1 VRPGRRVPSAA
12 PAPAADHTRAVRP
25 RRRSTGLIVLAA
37 CLMIVALVPGAADA
51 AHLRSRQKIIAL
63 PPLPRLQYPE
73 NAPPARPRLLALAD
87 RAEEAGDAT
96 ATGRY
101 TYVRTQ
107 TWSLDTTGNA
117 PPQATATEER
127 LWWAADRSAR
137 EDSVVLACPPGPA
150 TAVRDKH
157 PTGAARTV
165 YDHPPGEYSLVIDT
179 PSDDPSR
186 LAEQLDTH
194 NPASNGPHAT
204 IEAVADM
211 YKQQGLTADQR
222 AAVLRVLADINSLR
236 DRGGTTDRADRPGI
250 AISADSPDGTAR
262 DLAIFDADTGDL
274 LSYERIVLISPPRSP
289 VRAPIV
295 TSYVLYLAHGVTDD
309 IE

>member
-1 VRPGRRVPSAA
+1 
-12 PAPAADHTRAVRP
+12 
-25 RRRSTGLIVLAA
+25 
-37 CLMIVALVPGAADA
+37 MMVALVPGAADA
-51 AHLRSRQKIIAL
+51 AHLRSRQKITVI

-73 NAPPARPRLLALAD
+73 HAPPARPQLLALAD
-87 RAEEAGDAT
+87 RAEAAGEAAGDA
-96 ATGRY
+96 AGDAIPAGRY

-107 TWSLDTTGNA
+107 TWNLDTTGTV

-127 LWWAADRSAR
+127 LWWAADRSAH
-137 EDSVVLACPPGPA
+137 EASIALDCPPGPA
-150 TAVRDKH
+150 TAVREKYTTR
-157 PTGAARTV
+157 PARTV
-165 YDHPPGEYSLVIDT
+165 YDHPAGQFSLVVDT
-179 PSDDPSR
+179 PSADPSR
-186 LAEQLDTH
+186 LAEQLDDH

-236 DRGGTTDRADRPGI
+236 DRGSTTDRADRPGI
-250 AISADSPDGTAR
+250 AISADSPDGATR
-262 DLAIFDADTGDL
+262 DLAIFDAETGDL

-295 TSYVLYLAHGVTDD
+295 TSYVLYLAHSVTDD
-309 IE
+309 LE